1 MKCSFKY
8 KGKEFS
14 TKQELVDYINK
25 GYGITSVSN
34 EIKPGVKELFEQNP
48 ELTNAVYEAAGFNK
62 NLGNAKVISKT
73 TAKEILNSFEG
84 GMRENFKN
92 LINKLLEIPAFAER
106 TINYIERPVGNSMGF
121 YDSLNDFLGLDVL
134 SKGETNAAQSR
145 VIIEEV
151 IHSLTSR
158 PFKISK
164 GLMPG
169 TLSKV
174 EKEFVNNISNLRK
187 EVLRQRPQNEND
199 YYGLS
204 SDEEFVARAFVDE
217 RFQEYLSR
225 IEVERTNVFSKII
238 EFVKQL
244 LGSYVTVKDN
254 SALQE
259 VLGLT
264 EDFISKRQ
272 ITPQQKQEAQQ
283 LYSLYLDTIFP
294 DSKVKDIVY
303 HGSHKRF
310 DKFAKGNIKTQ
321 YSELLSGFYF
331 SNQKAVANAY
341 TESKEISIIN
351 SLSNIKSAID
361 KNGEYYEYLKGSSD
375 DLSIRSFKDIMI
387 GVLRFEGFKEEE
399 LKKAD
404 SDLSNLRNL
413 DKYTEWF
420 GSEALSMS
428 YVTSQYLSKKEEV
441 SVLMALLL
449 QDSSII
455 DDIISKHSN
464 IDIPTIY
471 TTILNIKKPDI
482 KVNEKESPVVISNF
496 DLSVQDGSDGV
507 IFQNIREMPTSTN
520 NSLLRKVNY
529 EDKREDSYVVFGT
542 EQIHILGNKQDIQGF
557 KEFVQGKSFDRELAQ
572 KIQDKLQK
580 LYPEIKLNIT
590 NNPVWEQGD
599 NVFNQEEFNNQ
610 VNYRLKATE
619 KILDN
624 LAKIKQWESNKS
636 INQETLWKKIGE
648 LGISKQQLDLLKESE
663 GNTIEEKLTSFAANY
678 SYAVEINTAKEKIER
693 IKNFDI
699 PYFELDGNT
708 YAEAFGMYTKDD
720 GKTRIS
726 YNEYQKALKRYNEL
740 TNESKPTRH
749 YSNLTVPGG
758 TNYTENE
765 IATPAITPS
774 IKGHAQ
780 FATDKGIGW
789 FRSDDKTVD
798 ELKGNWI
805 KSESELPNEFTYSG
819 ERYFK
824 QDGEWQTKSKF
835 IEDIETVIWR
845 YNMSLGN
852 ERIQNK
858 PEAKTRRILEIQS
871 DLFQKG
877 REHKKLT
884 GEDERI
890 GDNLDDLLGTTG
902 KKQFD
907 SKGNQ
912 FLQLLNKDNNWV
924 TFFIKSIIQDS
935 AKKGYEKVLFPSG
948 ETAAK
953 VEGHQTIADEINT
966 KNRVINQLKI
976 NKEVQQDV
984 LDSLDINTENFINGK
999 NKYFVSIN
1007 TVYTG
1012 IGNDAKLTITSEGKE
1027 EYNISTLKDKD
1038 WKSGSKEEFALIV
1051 KNHIKK
1057 EYTAK
1062 IKDLNRRIEQLEK
1075 EKQELKSQGIEKLKP
1090 IEGFYEIRVRN
1101 ILEKIYGK
1109 ENIKLITDEYG
1120 NTWREI
1126 TINQARDLAEVLLQ
1140 RNEANK
1146 IIGQANIKALSVLID
1161 AVNQKQDTLPH
1172 EYAHHYIA
1180 WYRNSPIVQEA
1191 IKKWGSEEAL
1201 VQSIGEQVVKQK
1213 GEAYNWW
1220 NNFVKW
1226 IMNKFNSL
1234 SKLQKEEL
1242 TQILTDAFLTRQ
1254 DLGKQDIEGFKEFV
1268 NKNNNQKEEQKK
1280 KDENTTTRNS
1290 NIENTKKF
1298 LSKET
1303 LNTFI
1308 DNIRTA
1314 FPNIQI
1320 KETFTSDPDNMY
1332 PGKIAFIKEGVIY
1345 INMDRVQKDT
1355 PLHEISHIF
1364 LLAIKDSNIELYR
1377 DIINSTKEF
1386 MDSNPDI
1393 IERIREINPNMN
1405 GEEFLEEVAA
1415 TLMGWS
1421 SEEKVML
1428 GLHKIKVNN
1437 VEQRTKG
1444 IYGSIKNVLTK
1455 FWDFI
1460 KSVFKGIYGTE
1471 INIDFTKGS
1480 VFDIGEQLYN
1490 AIQNRK
1496 IVSEVSSSTINRLMK
1511 INRIKVLS
1519 QNASVNKT
1527 AGTLRS
1533 KLSMTVN
1540 NFKFDNA
1547 EKEVKIN
1554 MIVTYV
1560 KMYGHLPMKWVG
1572 RSERIE
1578 NTSENYIRSYIS
1590 DNGILDKNKETIIEE
1605 HQSNF
1610 ANFINIEKGS
1620 VDSIESLG
1628 TNMVNGEKVNIYKP
1642 AAIIKFLKAVD
1653 YYKGMQLMTLK
1664 EAKEKIPSL
1673 KSLDTYFDDSD
1684 IMVMLENVS
1693 KDRSQTIIS
1702 LYDIRNSSPKYT
1714 NESVKIES
1722 ILKVY
1727 GIDSEK
1733 KAKQLGMSMNNTHGD
1748 ISSVIMGLMA
1758 ADIINKT
1765 GIKVRNI
1772 ASIGIMPTETLCTFH
1787 DIKSV
1792 LMNLKGMAKVE
1803 EFTADLP
1810 DTIKKYFTEDIG
1822 NNSWA
1827 NNIYIDFN
1835 KVIDS
1840 IANDYDYYKDGT
1852 DPFFE
1857 IKNIADNQSESP
1869 DVLMKL
1875 YSLALKRLES
1885 KNYLSTE
1892 EQYIQSILKDSIN
1905 ALMIVNPLAFQWNIK
1920 SSFDLIKKFATSIVN
1935 INDDIIQDYAYI
1947 AGNGLYKSVVSV
1959 NKKMKL
1965 AEPHWTNLKK
1975 LGMATNST
1983 LGQKENY
1990 ERMMCYREIKNGG
2003 KVYKAKLS
2011 RIHFTGDEGYYI
2023 DENGTKKYY
2032 KDQRQRL
2039 SKEILDEGRWIVDQI
2054 TEQMVTMLE
2063 HQITIENRNYNPQTE
2078 NPYTKDEIKEMLF
2091 NEYHYEEGMLPI
2103 MNITSLEL
2111 LNKGGLK
2118 NVFNA
2123 AKNNLYKAG
2132 NINTIFTED
2141 LISENQQTN
2150 ELFAKYYNQLCNK
2163 NENIRLF
2170 HLGLKFDAYAN
2181 NGKGG
2186 YTLIDSKKNENLS
2199 QNIELLMKYFWM
2211 SSERKRI
2218 LDIEVLPYQ
2227 NALLSQLQI
2236 AKDNK
2241 DENTNDLIEFIRSW
2255 SQRAVSNI
2263 VNKQSIKV
2271 AGKNIAPAIITLAN
2285 TVSNI
2290 VLTVNQNVG
2299 IQSGL
2304 INTLKAISQGF
2315 ANREDKE
2322 LWNDKDYLKAQSWI
2336 VAHKSFAIELYRA
2349 TGMMDE
2355 YELMTYQ
2362 IYKKTGKELFDQ
2374 TITQAG
2380 NFWTDFG
2387 TKCSI
2392 MVAQMM
2398 HDGVFDA
2405 FTYNSKDG
2413 TVKYNWLKDK
2423 RWIGMNKSPDKK
2435 ALFDAYRNELIKKG
2449 SSDENNKGIDI
2460 PYIYD
2465 EVQKLKY
2472 FGTMII
2478 GGYSNP
2484 DRVNLGNLFIGNLFT
2499 KMKNYIFTAYQDAFQ
2514 SKGYTKRGG
2523 KLRVIKQKDGS
2534 YQSRIEKMIVEG
2546 YNITFLRHIQEMYK
2560 TKSLKQWSKME
2571 PFERANYRKLGM
2583 RVAAMIA
2590 MYIVYNIL
2598 VNLKR
2603 NPDDD
2608 DKPIPENRLVRN
2620 WIYAADS
2627 ILVLPQ
2633 LLEIAK
2639 NPFSTISIID
2649 RWGANVFSS
2658 SMWNKI
2664 KEGDI
2669 DERMFVPSQIKDVVE
2684 PIYPEIKETNKN

>member
-294 DSKVKDIVY
+294 NSKVKDIVWRSGRMSGAKSEVGY
-303 HGSHKRF
+303 YFGTKEQALLADEYKQKGVINAAVINMRNPKEATF
-310 DKFAKGNIKTQ
+310 NDRNVDKYRKIND
-321 YSELLSGFYF
+321 GFIVNV
-331 SNQKAVANAY
+331 SREQA
-341 TESKEISIIN
+341 
-351 SLSNIKSAID
+351 
-361 KNGEYYEYLKGSSD
+361 
-375 DLSIRSFKDIMI
+375 
-387 GVLRFEGFKEEE
+387 EE
-399 LKKAD
+399 LIY
-404 SDLSNLRNL
+404 N
-413 DKYTEWF
+413 
-420 GSEALSMS
+420 
-428 YVTSQYLSKKEEV
+428 VPEEV
-441 SVLMALLL
+441 
-449 QDSSII
+449 
-455 DDIISKHSN
+455 
-464 IDIPTIY
+464 
-471 TTILNIKKPDI
+471 IKKRI
-482 KVNEKESPVVISNF
+482 RRYTIENFRKEF
-496 DLSVQDGSDGV
+496 
-507 IFQNIREMPTSTN
+507 
-520 NSLLRKVNY
+520 
-529 EDKREDSYVVFGT
+529 VVFEP
-542 EQIHILGNKQDIQGF
+542 EQIHILGSKQDIEGF
-557 KEFVQGKSFDRELAQ
+557 KEFVQGKSFDKELAQ
-572 KIQDKLQK
+572 KIQNKLQK

-663 GNTIEEKLTSFAANY
+663 GNTIEEKLASFVANY
-678 SYAVEINTAKEKIER
+678 SYTVEINTAKSKVDKGGFE
-693 IKNFDI
+693 
-699 PYFELDGNT
+699 ELDSIFIPSLQETFYKGFMGWYREDSQQNKVPATEKELEEIKKENT
-708 YAEAFGMYTKDD
+708 KGTKN
-720 GKTRIS
+720 S
-726 YNEYQKALKRYNEL
+726 
-740 TNESKPTRH
+740 SF

-758 TNYTENE
+758 TNYTEN
-765 IATPAITPS
+765 AIRIPGVVNVIS
-774 IKGHAQ
+774 REGGYHDNEFNQSRGDMA
-780 FATDKGIGW
+780 GW
-789 FRSDDKTVD
+789 FRSDEKELPNTVD
-798 ELKGNWI
+798 EQGQWKTEYSVRPSHNIEYEGGKFNTKEEALEYIKQHPNKNLIVDKGI
-805 KSESELPNEFTYSG
+805 VRT
-819 ERYFK
+819 
-824 QDGEWQTKSKF
+824 
-835 IEDIETVIWR
+835 DI
-845 YNMSLGN
+845 SS
-852 ERIQNK
+852 
-858 PEAKTRRILEIQS
+858 KTRRILELQS
-871 DLFQKG
+871 FFQKVRDKEVLVKSG
-877 REHKKLT
+877 IEVYKDFTFNGDRYTSIQNKNHKRNNIPISK
-884 GEDERI
+884 EEYRRI
-890 GDNLDDLLGTTG
+890 YETY
-902 KKQFD
+902 KE
-907 SKGNQ
+907 SKNPLYKNQ

-1057 EYTAK
+1057 EYTTK